1 VTTPGDG
8 GGSARIRTTPSL
20 PTIPAQVR
28 PAVTAV
34 PAASRSDGR
43 RADAACPQCETP
55 LAGDHGYVRWCPACE
70 WNIDGGVNAA
80 QDSASRFE
88 ALYRRVSTRSAR
100 QLMTEV
106 CSADGLRPR
115 RDGAAWL
122 AIALAVPVHLL
133 CLALVGGAAWLA
145 LGLRSPLAYVGA
157 VIMLGAA
164 FLGRPRLERP
174 AADGIHLHRTDA
186 PVLFSVCDRISATT
200 GAPQVAVITVVED
213 FNAFSARVGL
223 RRRPNVTIGAR
234 WWAAVGHDSRLATL
248 GHEFGHFS
256 NGDWTHQFVVSSA
269 LNTLE
274 EWYHA
279 FGDGLA
285 AGGLVGLVES
295 AVGRVVRFV
304 TGNWFW
310 LIYVSLARV
319 GQRAEYLA
327 DAMAATVAGTDAE
340 IRAEQDMLGAGSV
353 DVSIATSVAATLRTH
368 PRHVPDD
375 QLSVWATVAE
385 RAARTPASELERRLR
400 ASKRSQTRVDDSHP
414 PTWMR
419 IEAVRSRPTQD
430 AAVRVS
436 DEEWAGIDAELA
448 EPMRA
453 MERHVFDET
462 R

>member
-1 VTTPGDG
+1 MTTTADS
-8 GGSARIRTTPSL
+8 GGSARIRAVPS
-20 PTIPAQVR
+20 IPAPAR
-28 PAVTAV
+28 PATTV
-34 PAASRSDGR
+34 PAPAQAPGLS
-43 RADAACPQCETP
+43 CPQCDTA
-55 LAGDHGYVRWCPACE
+55 LAGEYGYVRWCTACE

-80 QDSASRFE
+80 AASTTRFE

-100 QLMTEV
+100 QLMDEV
-106 CSADGLRPR
+106 CTPAGLRPR

-122 AIALAVPVHLL
+122 AIALAIPVHLL
-133 CLALVGGAAWLA
+133 CLALVAGAAWLIF
-145 LGLRSPLAYVGA
+145 GVRSPVSYIGA
-157 VIMLGAA
+157 AILLGAA
-164 FLGRPRLERP
+164 FLGRPRLEHP
-174 AADGIHLHRTDA
+174 AADGIHLRRADA
-186 PVLFSVCDRISATT
+186 PVLFGVCDRVSATT
-200 GAPQVAVITVVED
+200 GAPQVEIVTIVED
-213 FNAFSARVGL
+213 FNAYSGRVGL
-223 RRRPNVTIGAR
+223 RRRANVTIGAR
-234 WWAAVGHDSRLATL
+234 WWAGVGNDSRLATL

-256 NGDWTHQFVVSSA
+256 NGDWTHQVVVSSA

-285 AGGLVGLVES
+285 AGGLAGVVES
-295 AVGRVVRFV
+295 AASRVVRLV

-327 DAMAATVAGTDAE
+327 DAMAAAVAGTDAE
-340 IRAEQDMLGAGSV
+340 VQAEQDMLGAGSV
-353 DVSIATSVAATLRTH
+353 DTSIATSVAATLRTH
-368 PRHVPDD
+368 PRHVPDE
-375 QLSVWATVAE
+375 LLGVWAAVAE

-419 IEAVRSRPTQD
+419 IQAVRSRPKQD
-430 AAVRVS
+430 PAVRVS
-436 DEEWAGIDAELA
+436 DAEWTAIEHELA
-448 EPMRA
+448 APMRA